1 MSPIVLL
8 GRRTRALRILLFVVF
23 VAMILRL
30 VAVQEFSH
38 QRYAS
43 LSSAELT
50 QTVTVPAVR
59 GGIYDRNGEVL
70 SESVTKQTVVAD
82 PYLIKDP
89 GTVAASL
96 APVLGLS
103 ADKLRSLLTE
113 HSGFVYLAHRVA
125 DPVAS
130 EVTALNLT
138 GINLVAESQR
148 VQPVGQLAL
157 PLIGTV
163 GTAGSGL
170 SGLEYQYQSLLA
182 GIAGSKILLQSPNGV
197 TLPGATGAAGT
208 SAKAGTGIELTIDE
222 SVQYVAEQALGA
234 EVLAAHAL
242 GGTVVVM
249 DVKTGDVIAM
259 ANLQATTSGSSTPS
273 TGSASAVTASA
284 TSSTSPQSSSGAT
297 LIARADT
304 LPSGVEEAPSN
315 TALTQVY
322 EPGSVFKLVTF
333 SSALQNNVISP
344 NQTFSVPG
352 SLSIGAYTFHD
363 AENHGTQ
370 SMTATDILDQS
381 SNIGTIQIAGALG
394 KDRLLAQIG
403 NLGFGKPTGL
413 NFPGE
418 SQGLVPGPNAWT
430 GSSIGS
436 TPIGQND
443 AVTAQQLLDAY
454 NAVANG
460 GVMVQPRL
468 VRGTIS
474 SNGSMSA
481 AHASTTRR
489 VIDSTTNAELTTM
502 LEGVVKSGTGTS
514 AAIDGYTVA
523 GKTGT
528 AQIPDPSH
536 LGYIPGAFFGSFV
549 GFAPAEKPVL
559 SAVVV
564 LDHPTP
570 IYGGAVAAPVF
581 STIMEYALQHYG
593 IPTNAA
599 ATTST
604 SSGGIGGTGSVTVPA
619 GAAKESA

>member
-502 LEGVVKSGTGTS
+502 LERVVKSGTGTS

>member
-1 MSPIVLL
+1 
-8 GRRTRALRILLFVVF
+8 LRILLFVVF

-103 ADKLRSLLTE
+103 ADKLRSQLTE

-352 SLSIGAYTFHD
+352 SLSIGTYTFHD

-481 AHASTTRR
+481 AHALPTRR

-604 SSGGIGGTGSVTVPA
+604 SSGAIGGTGSVTVPA

>member
-1 MSPIVLL
+1 
-8 GRRTRALRILLFVVF
+8 LRILLFVVF

-103 ADKLRSLLTE
+103 ADKLRSQLTE

-352 SLSIGAYTFHD
+352 SLSIGTYTFHD

-604 SSGGIGGTGSVTVPA
+604 SSGAIGGTGSVTVPA